1 MTQIQPVI
9 LAGGTGTR
17 LWPLS
22 RELYPKQLLNLTEDI
37 SLLQATI
44 KRVEALPNM
53 LLPLVVVV
61 GEEHRFLTQNQIVE
75 LGLQDKITIILEPV
89 GRDTAPAICA
99 AAVYALSKHDEDT
112 VMLVLPADHLISD
125 PEAFLQGVEQAKKL
139 AAEGYLVTFGITP
152 HSPETGYGYIQKG
165 EGNKVIS
172 FVEKPDR
179 KTAERYLAD
188 GSYYWNSGI
197 FAFTLKTFLAEVR
210 KHAPQT
216 CTSMEVSVDKGQV
229 DEPFFRLEQMSMEA
243 CACESID
250 YALMEKS
257 GRIAIVPVDMEWSDI
272 GSWQALWDVSEKDPE
287 GNVVQG
293 DVILEDVQNSLVRA
307 ENRLVAGV
315 GLKDTLVVETADA
328 ILVAPLSRAQD
339 VKKIVN
345 RIKAEK
351 KEEYRLHK
359 TVYRPWGSYTVLE
372 EAPRYKIKRITVN
385 SGAKLSLQMHH
396 HRSEHWIVV
405 KGTAKVTCGDK
416 TFFVHENES
425 TYISAG
431 QNHRLENDGVIPL
444 ELIEVQNGS
453 YLGEDDIVRFDDVY
467 GREG

>member
-1 MTQIQPVI
+1 MSHIQPVI

-44 KRVEALPNM
+44 KRIISLPDM
-53 LLPLVVVV
+53 LPPLIVV
-61 GEEHRFLTQNQIVE
+61 GDEHRFLTQNQIAE
-75 LGLQDKITIILEPV
+75 LGLKEKITIILEPV

-99 AAVYALSKHDEDT
+99 AAVYALARYDEDT
-112 VMLVLPADHLISD
+112 VMLVLPADHLISN
-125 PEAFLQGVEQAKKL
+125 PKAFMQGVVQAKEL
-139 AAEGYLVTFGITP
+139 AADGYLVTFGIAP

-165 EGNKVIS
+165 AGNKVVS

-179 KTAERYLAD
+179 KTAERYLAE
-188 GSYYWNSGI
+188 GNYYWNSGI
-197 FAFTLKTFLAEVR
+197 FAFSLKTFLAEVR

-216 CTSMEVSVDKGQV
+216 CASMEDAVDKGRV
-229 DEPFFRLEQMSMEA
+229 DEPFFRLEQTSMEA

-250 YALMEKS
+250 YSLMEKS
-257 GRIAIVPVDMEWSDI
+257 ERVAVVPVDMDWNDI
-272 GSWQALWDVSEKDPE
+272 GSWQALWDVSAKDAE

-293 DVILEDVQNSLVRA
+293 DVVLEDVRNSLIRA
-307 ENRLVAGV
+307 ETRLVAGV
-315 GLKDTLVVETADA
+315 GLEGTLVVETADA
-328 ILVAPLSRAQD
+328 VLVAPLAKAQD

-345 RIKAEK
+345 RIKADK
-351 KEEYRLHK
+351 KEEYRLHR

-372 EAPRYKIKRITVN
+372 EQPRYKIKRITVN
-385 SGAKLSLQMHH
+385 PGAKLSLQMHH
-396 HRSEHWIVV
+396 HRSEHWVVV
-405 KGTAKVTCGDK
+405 KGTAKVTCGDN
-416 TFFVHENES
+416 TSLVRENES

-431 QNHRLENDGVIPL
+431 QQHRLENDGVIPL

-467 GREG
+467 GR